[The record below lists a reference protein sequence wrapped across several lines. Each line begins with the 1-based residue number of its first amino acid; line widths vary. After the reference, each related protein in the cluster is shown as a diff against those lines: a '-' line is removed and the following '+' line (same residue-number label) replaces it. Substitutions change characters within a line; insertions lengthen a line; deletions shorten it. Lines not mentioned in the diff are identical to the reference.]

1 MFIIIIVAS
10 CINCIICNKL
20 SMSTYEKKSF
30 LTLMIVMTFLI
41 KMIEIF
47 VIIVICSSATRID
60 KVRTL
65 GVQLLSPKCII
76 ILQRSFDVQ

>member
-1 MFIIIIVAS
+1 
-10 CINCIICNKL
+10 
-20 SMSTYEKKSF
+20 MSTYEKKSF